1 MACEPPIA
9 PCTVRGTALLGETVV
24 LSRYIS
30 AGGAP
35 PEADLIACTLGKS
48 GTLAGPYCHADV
60 LGRVYGCSVPSRE
73 AASGGS
79 GAPARPAHALR
90 LTPELW
96 TLSLPHRTQILFTVD
111 IAMVV
116 ARLGLR
122 PGSVVCESGT
132 GSGSLTHALARA
144 VAPGGMV
151 HTFEF
156 NAARAAQAREEVL
169 AHGLAS
175 VVRVAHRDVVAGGF
189 LASSGSADAS
199 GVAPRAAGAA
209 FLDLP
214 NPWEC
219 AGHARACLAP
229 GGVVCSFSPCIEQV
243 QRTCLALAA
252 EGFEDIRTFET
263 LLRDWEFGGASGG
276 AGGSSSGGSSS
287 GSSSGSGSGSGA
299 APPFVPWPELPA
311 DVSLRPKA
319 KARGHT
325 GYLTFAHLYT

>member
-24 LSRYIS
+24 LSRFIS

-48 GTLAGPYCHADV
+48 GTLAGPYCAADV
-60 LGRVYGCSVPSRE
+60 LGRAYGCSVPSRE
-73 AASGGS
+73 AAASS

-156 NAARAAQAREEVL
+156 NGARAAQAREEVL

-263 LLRDWEFGGASGG
+263 LLRDWEFEGSGG
-276 AGGSSSGGSSS
+276 GEGAGAGSSSSSS
-287 GSSSGSGSGSGA
+287 SSSSGA
-299 APPFVPWPELPA
+299 APPFVPWPALPTS
-311 DVSLRPKA
+311 VTLRPKA